1 MRVIGVKQIEIYV
14 TRNGKKPFIV
24 WLESLKDLNLRSRV
38 KEKLDRVSLGNMGDY
53 KYLAEG
59 ISEFRLDFGPGY
71 RIYFG
76 ENSKNFVLLLCG
88 GNKTTQKKDI
98 KRAITYWKDYVMRGK
113 K

>member
-1 MRVIGVKQIEIYV
+1 MEDHKC
-14 TRNGKKPFIV
+14 
-24 WLESLKDLNLRSRV
+24 
-38 KEKLDRVSLGNMGDY
+38 
-53 KYLAEG
+53 LAEG
-59 ISEFRLDFGPGY
+59 ISEFRFDFGPGY